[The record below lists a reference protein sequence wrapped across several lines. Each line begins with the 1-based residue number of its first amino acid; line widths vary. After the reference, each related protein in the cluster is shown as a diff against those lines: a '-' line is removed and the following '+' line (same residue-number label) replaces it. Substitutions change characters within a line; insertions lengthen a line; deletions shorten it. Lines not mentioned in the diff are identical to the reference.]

1 MIAVRL
7 LLKSAPGVIAISLR
21 LTIVVGVICSGFTV
35 RAPSE
40 TVTCSLRAP
49 IMSWKC
55 STGAL
60 PDAITISWTEG
71 AKPSLRTVTRYA
83 PTGRAVASKPPS
95 ASVVSF

>member
-1 MIAVRL
+1 MIAVKL

-35 RAPSE
+35 RAPSD

-60 PDAITISWTEG
+60 PDAITVSWFIQPETAISRNRNGSST
-71 AKPSLRTVTRYA
+71 L
-83 PTGRAVASKPPS
+83 
-95 ASVVSF
+95 